1 MATAKMMIDGGAA
14 GPQVAQR
21 IAGEYGP
28 EVAQQVMQAA
38 SQVYPQARMG
48 LPPVTE
54 PVGVE
59 ALDAGMR
66 RTIGKA
72 VRP

>member
-1 MATAKMMIDGGAA
+1 
-14 GPQVAQR
+14 
-21 IAGEYGP
+21 
-28 EVAQQVMQAA
+28 MQAA
-38 SQVYPQARMG
+38 SKVYPQARVG

-54 PVGVE
+54 PIPTE
-59 ALDAGMR
+59 ALDAGLR